1 MKTGFFGKVHY
12 LVVSDG
18 LKVLLEESLEYL
30 GIS

>member
-1 MKTGFFGKVHY
+1 MKTGFFRKVHY